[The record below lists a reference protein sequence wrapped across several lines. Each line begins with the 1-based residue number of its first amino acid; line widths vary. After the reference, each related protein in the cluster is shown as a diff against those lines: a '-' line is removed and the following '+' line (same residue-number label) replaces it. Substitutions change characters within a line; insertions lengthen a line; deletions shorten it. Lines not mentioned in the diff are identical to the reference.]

1 MPNEQLPSRD
11 HDTLIRVESKVDQLV
26 KEVKD
31 LKEGTTTRIIALET
45 RMDNME
51 TVRDAYNPKDLVP
64 KILEH
69 DQWIHDYKL
78 TQRLFLLA
86 AGAGGGIIAFL
97 INFLIKA
104 CSVSSI
110 C

>member
-1 MPNEQLPSRD
+1 MSIDQLNSRD

-31 LKEGTTTRIIALET
+31 LKDGTTIRIIALET

>member
-1 MPNEQLPSRD
+1 MPNEQFPSRD

-26 KEVKD
+26 KEIKD

-86 AGAGGGIIAFL
+86 AGAAGGILAFL
-97 INFLIKA
+97 INLAIKA
-104 CSVSSI
+104 CATTTI
-110 C
+110 F